1 MDWRFGLMIYGIGLD
16 MVEVARIEE
25 SLQRFGERFQKR
37 IFTEVERAYCN
48 GLPHPPLHFAAR
60 FAAKE
65 AFLKALGTG
74 LSNAISWKDVGIE
87 NLPSG
92 KPELRVIGRALELA
106 NERAITHM
114 HVSLTHTNSH
124 AAAVVVLDNAGV
136 VDR

>member
-1 MDWRFGLMIYGIGLD
+1 MIYGIGLD
-16 MVEVARIEE
+16 LVEVARIEE

-37 IFTEVERAYCN
+37 VFTELERAYCN
-48 GLPHPPLHFAAR
+48 ALPHPPLHFAAR

-87 NLPSG
+87 NLSSG

-106 NERAITHM
+106 TERGIEQM
-114 HVSLTHTNSH
+114 HVSLSHTHGH
-124 AAAVVVLDNAGV
+124 AAAVIVLEIRTPD
-136 VDR
+136 